1 MENNRKSKA
10 NESLGILMRVIKYMV
25 TNYKLAFLGVLACI
39 ILSAA
44 ATARGMLF
52 IQSLVDDYIQPLLA
66 QAAGMQAAGGQG
78 AVGGQAAAA
87 QAGFHSAVHGAVRTG
102 SSLPG
107 QYPGILCL

>member
-25 TNYKLAFLGVLACI
+25 TNYKLAFLAVLACI

-66 QAAGMQAAGGQG
+66 QAAGMQAAGGQ
-78 AVGGQAAAA
+78 
-87 QAGFHSAVHGAVRTG
+87 
-102 SSLPG
+102 
-107 QYPGILCL
+107 

>member
-25 TNYKLAFLGVLACI
+25 TNYKLAFLAVLACI

-66 QAAGMQAAGGQG
+66 L
-78 AVGGQAAAA
+78 
-87 QAGFHSAVHGAVRTG
+87 
-102 SSLPG
+102 SLIH
-107 QYPGILCL
+107 ILLRKYYNNLFRDCQVWPMKAEDCHH